1 MENMGQLSHVS
12 QNLANLH
19 AEEKPR
25 WTKVIRPASFSPGMI
40 FSGFRDLFHYRDLL
54 WTLTLHRVKVRY
66 KQSLLG
72 IAWAVLQPL
81 LLMVVYTIIFSVVTK
96 MPHEGAPYAIFVYA
110 ALLPWT
116 FFSASVTSAATSL
129 VAHNNLI
136 TKVYFPREILPLT
149 YVFAALFD
157 FAIASVILA
166 VLLFVYHVPVGI
178 TILFALPVMLVAF
191 LFALAASLFLSA
203 FQVRFRDIGIAMAL
217 IMQLWMYATPVVYP
231 LSVVPRRF
239 LLPYCLNP
247 MAGVVENFRQVV
259 IQHGT
264 LNGGILLPGVLV
276 SVLLLPAAY
285 LYFKTAEATMADVI

>member
-1 MENMGQLSHVS
+1 MEQPFPLSHVADL
-12 QNLANLH
+12 N

-25 WTKVIRPASFSPGMI
+25 WTKIIRPASFSPGMI

-54 WTLTLHRVKVRY
+54 YTLTLHRVKVRY

-81 LLMVVYTIIFSVVTK
+81 LLMAVYTIIFSVVTK

-116 FFSASVTSAATSL
+116 FFSASITTAATSL

-157 FAIASVILA
+157 FVIASVILA
-166 VLLFVYHVPVGI
+166 VLLFIYRIPVGLSI
-178 TILFALPVMLVAF
+178 VLVAPIMLVAF
-191 LFALAASLFLSA
+191 LFSTAMSLFLSA

-231 LSVVPRRF
+231 LSVVPKRF
-239 LLPYCLNP
+239 VFWYCLNP

-259 IQHGT
+259 LQHGT
-264 LNGGILLPGVLV
+264 LNNSILLPGAVV
-276 SVLLLPAAY
+276 SLLLLPAAY